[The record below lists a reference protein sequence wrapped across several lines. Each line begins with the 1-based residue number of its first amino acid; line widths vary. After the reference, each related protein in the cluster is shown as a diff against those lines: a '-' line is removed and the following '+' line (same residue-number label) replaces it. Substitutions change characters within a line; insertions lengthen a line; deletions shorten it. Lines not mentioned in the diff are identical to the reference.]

1 MLTNPVLSSRDLAVI
16 LPELLAFAA
25 GILVLGLDIVF
36 RGQSSKRLLEA
47 VSASA
52 LLAGILW
59 LAFHLG
65 QPGSAAFGRMVASDN
80 VADWSRLGLAGVGM
94 LTLVLVRQ
102 QGARLGLLH
111 GEFYALLLFCV
122 GGMMLFTTS
131 TNLMLSFIAL
141 ETFSLGMYV
150 LAGFNKA
157 WAGNREAAIKYF
169 LLGAFAAAFFLMGL
183 ALIFGTTG
191 SVNLAD
197 ISATFALQDLAPERL
212 LLLQGG
218 ILLVLV
224 AFAFKVGLAP
234 FHLWVPDVYEGAPT
248 PVTAFLSAGAK
259 FAAFGALLRL
269 LSHVPAQNGPF
280 PQVIGAL
287 AILTLLAGNLG
298 ALKQMGL
305 KRLLAYSSIAHSGY
319 ALIGFLGLG
328 VAGGSAIN
336 AVLVYVLVY
345 GLMNFLCFALVS
357 ALELQLSSPDGKRTA
372 QLSDLQ
378 GLGFERPWFGLA
390 LAVGMVSMAG
400 LPPTAGFFAKFGLF
414 KAALEGDHIGFA
426 TVAILN
432 SIVSAA
438 VYLRVLVALYMLPKE
453 KGAQGPRFT
462 WPLVA
467 TAALSVVALLWLGL
481 LPGSLA
487 ALGRL

>member
-1 MLTNPVLSSRDLAVI
+1 MLTNPTFGFHDIAVI
-16 LPELLAFAA
+16 LPELLAFFA
-25 GILVLGLDIVF
+25 GILVLALDIVF
-36 RGQSSKRLLEA
+36 RKQSSKRILEA
-47 VSASA
+47 VSVAA
-52 LLAGILW
+52 LGLGALW
-59 LAFHLG
+59 LIAHLG
-65 QPGSAAFGRMVASDN
+65 GAPSASFGRLAAGDN
-80 VADWSRLGLAGVGM
+80 IADWSRLGLAGVAL

-102 QGARLGLLH
+102 QGERLGLLH
-111 GEFYALLLFCV
+111 GEFYALLLFST
-122 GGMMLFTTS
+122 GAMMLFTTS
-131 TNLMLSFIAL
+131 TNLMLSFVAL

-169 LLGAFAAAFFLMGL
+169 LLGAFAAAFFLLGL

-197 ISATFALQDLAPERL
+197 IEATFKLVGVTPERVL
-212 LLLQGG
+212 TLQAG

-259 FAAFGALLRL
+259 FAAFGGLLRL
-269 LSHVPAQNGPF
+269 LSHVPAQLGPF

-298 ALKQMGL
+298 ALKQLGL
-305 KRLLAYSSIAHSGY
+305 KRLLAFSSIAHSGY

-328 VAGGSAIN
+328 VVGGTAANS
-336 AVLVYVLVY
+336 VLVYVLVY
-345 GLMNFLCFALVS
+345 GIMNFLSFALVS
-357 ALELQLSSPDGKRTA
+357 ALELQLASQDGKRTA

-390 LAVGMVSMAG
+390 LAVAMISMAG
-400 LPPTAGFFAKFGLF
+400 LPPTAGFFAKFGVF
-414 KAALEGDHIGFA
+414 RAALEGGHPWLAAF
-426 TVAILN
+426 AILN
-432 SIVSAA
+432 SVISAA

-453 KGAQGPRFT
+453 TGALGPRFT
-462 WPLVA
+462 WPLAA
-467 TAALSVVALLWLGL
+467 TAALGVLALLWLGL
-481 LPGSLA
+481 LPSSLA